1 MWRMQY
7 VCVLAVVLC
16 LITGVQSAQAFSVTS
31 EGQFDEN
38 AQQFYQ
44 ILRKASGV
52 SHGDMRRL
60 P

>member
-16 LITGVQSAQAFSVTS
+16 LITGGQSAPAFAVTKQ
-31 EGQFDEN
+31 GQFDEN
-38 AQQFYQ
+38 DQQFYQ
-44 ILRKASGV
+44 ILRKDSGV